1 MKEIDWDLTRE
12 EEEKKK
18 ISSRK
23 IGLPYR
29 EDQKW
34 KTREDILE
42 TQLPVEGKFDYQGS
56 IMMMAQYFYEQN
68 IPSLISLIF
77 RGIIETHYRDS
88 QEQDNSYPIILSNC
102 GKYLYVDYHALLV
115 ELSNLFTNPNTFIDD
130 FKIKRGMGESEF
142 DKISILLTFIASEL
156 GILLGPTTRI
166 NFVRS
171 IKDSFFFPII
181 VGNKIEIVDILIPK
195 AQSKKKINGKN
206 ITLEEQYDYTFPSR
220 RWTFKKPVQLN
231 AIVFDW
237 HKLSRMLEV
246 TKRGRAIIKD
256 VREENAK
263 LQIIEA
269 GKKINFFWFYQAKHN
284 QEIQRQIKNGEDVEG
299 YDRDTLL
306 QEKFRRH
313 YLKL

>member
-23 IGLPYR
+23 IELPYR
-29 EDQKW
+29 DDQHW
-34 KTREDILE
+34 KTQEDTLE
-42 TQLPVEGKFDYQGS
+42 TQLPVGGKFDYQGS
-56 IMMMAQYFYEQN
+56 IMMMAQYFYEKN

-88 QEQDNSYPIILSNC
+88 QEQDNSYPMVISNC

-130 FKIKRGMGESEF
+130 FKIKRAGTEKDFERINMLLVFLSSENG
-142 DKISILLTFIASEL
+142 LLVE
-156 GILLGPTTRI
+156 PTTHVSFLKSR
-166 NFVRS
+166 
-171 IKDSFFFPII
+171 KDAFFAPVII
-181 VGNKIEIVDILIPK
+181 GNKQSIVDIIIPK
-195 AQSKKKINGKN
+195 QKTKTKKENM
-206 ITLEEQYDYTFPSR
+206 TLEEQYDYTFPSR

-231 AIVFDW
+231 AVVFTW
-237 HKLSRMLEV
+237 SKLSRMLEA
-246 TKRGRAIIKD
+246 TKRGQAIIKD
-256 VREENAK
+256 IREENAK

-269 GKKINFFWFYQAKHN
+269 GKKINYFWLFQAKHN
-284 QEIQRQIKNGEDVEG
+284 KEIQKQISSGKDIEG